1 MYNSYG
7 GTFRLLLL
15 LRTAFAAAAASPRR
29 PHKCLKGDTDGG
41 GGFRVVGER
50 LYRSGQASPVESAV
64 KKQGLYFGALSIL
77 FQKP

>member
-15 LRTAFAAAAASPRR
+15 RTAFAAAATPRR
-29 PHKCLKGDTDGG
+29 PHKCLQGDTDGG
-41 GGFRVVGER
+41 RGFRVVGER

-64 KKQGLYFGALSIL
+64 TKQGLYFGALSIL